1 MKVLALALWLALCL
15 PLAALLPGL
24 PASAAVPLPDLQ
36 AEAASWVDRGQDEP
50 DEALRQLAALRG
62 AQAAD
67 ADADRALLLA
77 QGLVLAGAR
86 RVEQAEA
93 AIAAL
98 SAIGAASPMAAADA
112 LLVRAAL
119 ADSQAHGGA
128 VLLAAQQALDLYQ
141 RLCGNGAPRAAGCD
155 HRSRWRALQSLSR
168 HHHAQGRASPARQH
182 ALAAAELASE
192 HGDTPRQALSLAAA
206 SLASV
211 ALGERDAAD
220 RHAKQALRLSRLDGS
235 PVLLA
240 RIALFESVWRQ
251 AYEAA
256 DGDGDGT
263 ASRRAAE
270 RGLVWA
276 RRAQSPRL
284 ESMLLA
290 NLSDSWLRAGQPHRA
305 LAAIEPALAIATRL
319 GDRTT
324 QHVLRANAM
333 LARFQSGN
341 RSQIALARSQL
352 EALLADMHAAVA
364 SAAQA
369 QLLREAADV
378 LAAAGDTRGALDLY
392 HRERRQHAELMAAG
406 RDAALSELRER
417 FDREAQQR
425 RLEQLGR
432 DNTLIA
438 AQLANRQATQKLW
451 IGAAC
456 VGALALVL
464 VALLYGRVRR
474 IHRELASSHEFL
486 RVQSE
491 RDPLTGLGNRRS
503 LIGLLDAERG
513 APVSFSGT
521 LLLVDVDHFKRIND
535 RHGHAGGDCVLVE
548 VARRLQAVVR
558 EGDRVVRWGGEEFLI
573 VGASPDDAP
582 GRAEAL
588 ATRVLQTIG
597 GVPFEVGGDGLAIP
611 VTVSVGY
618 GSFPVAPLWLPMPL
632 DEAINRVD
640 MALYTAKNQGR
651 NRAVGIDAVRSGDP
665 ALNQAEFTPAR

>member
-1 MKVLALALWLALCL
+1 MKALAWWLCLVLATLWLA
-15 PLAALLPGL
+15 PTAWATA
-24 PASAAVPLPDLQ
+24 PAPDLH
-36 AEAASWVDRGQDEP
+36 AEAAVWVERGQDEP
-50 DEALRQLAALRG
+50 DEALRRLAALR
-62 AQAAD
+62 AARVAD
-67 ADADRALLLA
+67 ADAGRALLLA
-77 QGLVLAGAR
+77 QGLVLAGAG

-98 SAIGAASPMAAADA
+98 STIGAALPLATADA
-112 LLVRAAL
+112 LLVRSAL

-128 VLLAAQQALDLYQ
+128 VLQAAQQALDLYQ
-141 RLCGNGAPRAAGCD
+141 RLCSNEPPRAAGCD
-155 HRSRWRALQSLSR
+155 HRSSWRALQSLSR
-168 HHHAQGRASPARQH
+168 HHQAQGRASPARQH
-182 ALAAAELASE
+182 ALAAAELARGQ
-192 HGDTPRQALSLAAA
+192 GDTPRQALSLATA
-206 SLASV
+206 SMASV

-220 RHAKQALRLSRLDGS
+220 RHATQAIRLARLDGS
-235 PVLLA
+235 PLLLA

-256 DGDGDGT
+256 DGDGS

-270 RGLVWA
+270 QGLVWA
-276 RRAQSPRL
+276 RRARSPRL

-290 NLSDSWLRAGQPHRA
+290 NLSDSWLRARQPQRA

-319 GDRTT
+319 GDRRT

-333 LARFQSGN
+333 LAHFQSGN
-341 RSQIALARSQL
+341 RHQIALARSRL
-352 EALLADMHAAVA
+352 EALLADMQAAGA
-364 SAAQA
+364 TAAQA

-378 LAAAGDTRGALDLY
+378 LAAAGDPLGALDLY

-432 DNTLIA
+432 DNALIA

-451 IGAAC
+451 VGAGC

-474 IHRELASSHEFL
+474 INSELASSHEFL
-486 RVQSE
+486 REQSE

-503 LIGLLDAERG
+503 LPGLLDPGHG
-513 APVSFSGT
+513 APLAFSGT

-535 RHGHAGGDCVLVE
+535 RHGHAGGDRVLVE

-558 EGDRVVRWGGEEFLI
+558 AGDRVVRWGGEEFLI
-573 VGASPDDAP
+573 VGASADDGP
-582 GRAEAL
+582 GQAEAL
-588 ATRVLQTIG
+588 ALRVLHTIG
-597 GVPFEVGGDGLAIP
+597 GVPFELGGDGPAVP

-618 GSFPVAPLWLPMPL
+618 GSFPLAPLQRPVALE
-632 DEAINRVD
+632 EAINLAD
-640 MALYTAKNQGR
+640 QALYTAKNQGR
-651 NRAVGIDAVRSGDP
+651 NRAVGIDAVRAGDAAVDTAELSP
-665 ALNQAEFTPAR
+665 AG